1 MRARYYNPDIKR
13 FPNQNIKVGDT
24 NNGQH
29 LNWYAYCEGNLVS
42 MVDPFGLSPQI
53 SHDQTSR
60 FSVLHNILDQT
71 CLAYDAAEGDWT
83 NAVLCAVAVIQI
95 VGSAIVGADKGTKA
109 VVKAKKAEK
118 ILELAEESCKMTRNA
133 SDRFDVFSD
142 VMKVLSM
149 WGQQFG

>member
-13 FPNQNIKVGDT
+13 FLNQNIKVGDT
-24 NNGQH
+24 NNGQG
-29 LNWYAYCEGNLVS
+29 LNGYAYCEGNLVS
-42 MVDPFGLSPQI
+42 MVAPFGLSPQI

-71 CLAYDAAEGDWT
+71 CLAFDAADVVDVAIYAAEGDWT

-95 VGSAIVGADKGTKA
+95 AGSAIVEADKGTKA

-133 SDRFDVFSD
+133 SD
-142 VMKVLSM
+142 
-149 WGQQFG
+149 